1 MRFDLVQP
9 LLELCA
15 ARLHKSGL
23 ATSSMVTFCR
33 YLPVFDLKTDM
44 LFNSSRTT
52 LLVISSFGAVFNFAL
67 TA

>member
-23 ATSSMVTFCR
+23 AMR
-33 YLPVFDLKTDM
+33 LLNLNGYLLPLPAS
-44 LFNSSRTT
+44 LRP
-52 LLVISSFGAVFNFAL
+52 
-67 TA
+67 